1 MADCEEHSDQ
11 IAQFCGVT
19 GVESARAKLYLESAA
34 WDLQLALA
42 SFYEETDESLERP
55 SSRDPSPV
63 NLQAPTRSSPTPER
77 PKAPPRSSRI
87 AGLADLT
94 KDESGNEEEGQAFYA
109 GGSERSG
116 QQVLG
121 PGKKQKDNF
130 VVEVFKAAK
139 KHGAQVLDAAAEP
152 AEQRSSRNWFHG
164 AGYRLGCTE
173 NDTEVVASGP
183 AAAGATSPA
192 PVVRVLKMWQD
203 GFSMDDGPLQAYD
216 DPGSREFLMAIRQ
229 GEIPRELVQQA
240 RGAEVSL
247 NMEDHR
253 HEQFVAP
260 RRGKMAFVG
269 EGHRLGSVTPNVV
282 RPSASVQQNSEQ
294 TAQQAIPV
302 DESQPSTTIQIR
314 LSDGSRLM
322 ARLNHSHTVGDIRK
336 YIVAARPEYEAS
348 TFSLLMTF
356 PNKELTDDKAS
367 LKDANLLNAVIVQR
381 IK

>member
-1 MADCEEHSDQ
+1 MADCAEHSDQ

-19 GVESARAKLYLESAA
+19 GTDSARAKLYLESAA
-34 WDLQLALA
+34 WNLQLALA
-42 SFYEETDESLERP
+42 SFYEETDEAMERP
-55 SSRDPSPV
+55 GSREPSPV
-63 NLQAPTRSSPTPER
+63 DLQAPARSSPTPDR

-87 AGLADLT
+87 AGLADLA
-94 KDESGNEEEGQAFYA
+94 KDEGNNEEEGQAFYA
-109 GGSERSG
+109 GGSEHSG

-130 VVEVFKAAK
+130 VVDLFKAAK
-139 KHGAQVLDAAAEP
+139 KHGAQVLDPATEP
-152 AEQRSSRNWFHG
+152 TEPRPSRNWFHG

-173 NDTEVVASGP
+173 NDTEVVASGSP
-183 AAAGATSPA
+183 AAGAASPA

-203 GFSMDDGPLQAYD
+203 GFSMDDGPLQPYD
-216 DPGSREFLMAIRQ
+216 DPGSREFLTAIRQ
-229 GEIPRELVQQA
+229 GEIPRELLQQS

-260 RRGKMAFVG
+260 RRGKVPFVG
-269 EGHRLGSVTPNVV
+269 EGHRLGSVTPNLV
-282 RPSASVQQNSEQ
+282 RPSESVQQKTEQ
-294 TAQQAIPV
+294 AAQQAVSV
-302 DESQPSTTIQIR
+302 DESQPSTTVQIR

-356 PNKELTDDKAS
+356 PNKELTDDNAS